1 MNKQEF
7 LEELREELIGLPQ
20 DEIEE
25 RLDFYSEMIEDR
37 MEEGLSEEVAVAEI
51 GIPAEIAAQIIEDI
65 PLTRFVVE
73 KVKPKR
79 KLKVW
84 EIVLLVL
91 GSPIWVPLLL
101 AAIVIALAIYLVG
114 WALIAALWAVEA
126 ALAVSA
132 VALAAVGFY
141 SLFHANVPGGILA
154 FGAGA
159 ACAGVAIFLFF
170 GCREATRGILI
181 LTKKIIYSIKTRLMG
196 KENS

>member
-7 LEELREELIGLPQ
+7 LEELREELMGLPQ

-101 AAIVIALAIYLVG
+101 AAIII
-114 WALIAALWAVEA
+114 ALIAALWAVEA

-132 VALAAVGFY
+132 VALAVVGFY

>member
-7 LEELREELIGLPQ
+7 LEELREELMGLPQ

-101 AAIVIALAIYLVG
+101 AAIVIALAIGPVG
-114 WALIAALWAVEA
+114 GGGCFGSERRC
-126 ALAVSA
+126 
-132 VALAAVGFY
+132 
-141 SLFHANVPGGILA
+141 PGGSGVLLVVPRK
-154 FGAGA
+154 
-159 ACAGVAIFLFF
+159 CA
-170 GCREATRGILI
+170 RGHPGLRSGRG
-181 LTKKIIYSIKTRLMG
+181 LRRNCHFPVLRVQGSDPGNTDSD
-196 KENS
+196 KENHLQHQDAADGKGE